1 VGIGTPGK
9 GSLKPGGAIMSDQP
23 RPAVF
28 LDRDGV
34 LNRTFLHDDVSH
46 PPGTLEDFEFLPGVV
61 EATRRLAEAGFALV
75 VVTNQPD
82 VARGFQTRERVE
94 QMNDLVRQRLP
105 VLDVLTCFHD
115 TGDNCDCRKP
125 RPGML
130 TRAAKRWRLD
140 LSRSFMVGDRW
151 SDVAA
156 GHAAGCLSL
165 LLLTPHSGL
174 ERCRPAHCVRDL
186 VEAADWILHFSCRGR
201 Q

>member
-1 VGIGTPGK
+1 MV
-9 GSLKPGGAIMSDQP
+9 DQP

-34 LNRTFLHDDVSH
+34 LNRTFLRDNVSH
-46 PPGTLEDFEFLPGVV
+46 PPAALEELEFLPGVV
-61 EATRRLAEAGFALV
+61 EATCRLADAGFGLV

-82 VARGFQTRERVE
+82 VARGLQSRERVE
-94 QMNDLVRQRLP
+94 QMNALVRHRLP
-105 VLDVLTCFHD
+105 VLDVLTCYHD
-115 TGDNCDCRKP
+115 TGDNCECRKP

-130 TRAAKRWRLD
+130 KRAAILWNLD
-140 LSRSFMVGDRW
+140 LSQSFMVGDRW

-165 LLLTPHSGL
+165 LLLTPYSGL

-186 VEAADWILHFSCRGR
+186 AEAADWILHFSCRGMR
-201 Q
+201 